1 MKVKLSDAIRV
12 TLKQDINI
20 SMFRELTSQIQ
31 NKLINITEKI
41 LRENDLM
48 HVRNKTFWYVYQTN
62 NQIARKINEHTTRLQ
77 DFS

>member
-20 SMFRELTSQIQ
+20 FVFRELTSQIQ

-77 DFS
+77 YFS

>member
-1 MKVKLSDAIRV
+1 MKVKLSDTIKV

-20 SMFRELTSQIQ
+20 SVFRELTSKIQ
-31 NKLINITEKI
+31 NKLINITEKT

-62 NQIARKINEHTTRLQ
+62 NQMARKINEQTTRLQ
-77 DFS
+77 YFG

>member
-20 SMFRELTSQIQ
+20 SVFRELTSQIQ
-31 NKLINITEKI
+31 NKLINIAEKI
-41 LRENDLM
+41 LRESDLM

-77 DFS
+77 YFN